1 MTKQTIIAT
10 DDNIYE
16 VVNNAIMDG
25 MSEFLESGKIVDLN
39 HIDVSRV
46 TYMVNLFVGQSIGF
60 DVSNWDV
67 SNVQQM
73 DCIFQGSLFSGDI
86 SKWKINNRCKT
97 FYAINVYQLRNGI
110 PSELAYMNRAHLNS
124 NFVVNGSLNDYIES
138 KLRMGCHVGTF
149 SEPEEQEFMHYA
161 KLARNIHAGLG
172 SNLYGAELGRFAW
185 ELRQKNGTAVDT
197 LELPADI
204 FEMDE

>member
-1 MTKQTIIAT
+1 MKNQTIIAT
-10 DDNIYE
+10 DENIYE
-16 VVNNAIMDG
+16 VVNEAIMDG
-25 MSEFLESGKIVDLN
+25 MSDFLESGKIVDLN

-110 PSELAYMNRAHLNS
+110 PSELAYINRAELKRP
-124 NFVVNGSLNDYIES
+124 FLVNGSLDDYIES
-138 KLRMGCHVGTF
+138 KLKMGCHVGTF
-149 SEPEEQEFMHYA
+149 SEPQEQEFMHYA
-161 KLARNIHAGLG
+161 KLARSIHAGLG
-172 SNLYGAELGRFAW
+172 SNLYGSELGRFAW

-197 LELPADI
+197 MELPADI

>member
-1 MTKQTIIAT
+1 MKNQTIIAT
-10 DDNIYE
+10 DYNIYE
-16 VVNNAIMDG
+16 VVNDAIMEG

-46 TYMVNLFVGQSIGF
+46 TDMINLFAGQSIGF

-67 SNVQQM
+67 SNVEHM
-73 DCIFQGSLFSGDI
+73 DYIFKGSLFSGDI
-86 SKWKINNRCKT
+86 SKWKINNRCT
-97 FYAINVYQLRNGI
+97 MLHAINVYQLRNGI
-110 PSELAYMNRAHLNS
+110 PSELAYMNRAFLS
-124 NFVVNGSLNDYIES
+124 NRFHVDCSYEEYIES
-138 KLRMGCHVGTF
+138 KLKMGCHVGTF

-161 KLARNIHAGLG
+161 MLARQIHAAMG

-185 ELRQKNGTAVDT
+185 ELRQKNGTAADT